1 MTEMEVHN
9 NIIRAVDGLAQEIAR
24 RVTAERPVREDDGT
38 YDAVYRHAGRV
49 LIDYMLGE
57 FNPSEHADADHPG

>member
-1 MTEMEVHN
+1 MTDIEVHN

-24 RVTAERPVREDDGT
+24 RVTVERPSRNDDGT
-38 YDAVYRHAGRV
+38 HDAVYRHAGRV

-57 FNPSEHADADHPG
+57 FNPMAHR